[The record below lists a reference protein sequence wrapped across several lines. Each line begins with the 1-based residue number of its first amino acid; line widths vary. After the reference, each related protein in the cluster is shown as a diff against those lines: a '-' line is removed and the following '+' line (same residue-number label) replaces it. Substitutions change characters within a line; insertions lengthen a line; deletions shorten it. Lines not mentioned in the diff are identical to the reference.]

1 MSKQQEK
8 MNGKKLV
15 KLLMKSNIR
24 FFLLFSIWLFL
35 YRLDF
40 EAQVN
45 ILKKSHDEKQKQFDI
60 ERDRFYEQ
68 IKSLEKTREELIKEN
83 THLNTTLRQIND
95 CQNDLEREQEK
106 SRELYRK
113 CVKLETQLSSTNG
126 IEVIEFWCFYFIVFL
141 FSARI
146 NWYKYKIKKWIKS
159 INEWMSCK

>member
-15 KLLMKSNIR
+15 KLLMKSNIH
-24 FFLLFSIWLFL
+24 FFLLLFISLFL

-45 ILKKSHDEKQKQFDI
+45 ILKKSHDEKQKQFEI

-68 IKSLEKTREELIKEN
+68 IKSLEKAREELTKEN
-83 THLNTTLRQIND
+83 TYLNTTIRQIND
-95 CQNDLEREQEK
+95 CQHELDREQEK
-106 SRELYRK
+106 SRELYKK

-126 IEVIEFWCFYFIVFL
+126 IEVIKF
-141 FSARI
+141 
-146 NWYKYKIKKWIKS
+146 
-159 INEWMSCK
+159 